1 MAGTKAARCARGAV
15 NGEHMADKHALDD
28 ICAKMQQ
35 QLDFRDPNTGRQQA
49 YISLT
54 RAEAM
59 KIIHTRDNAKKILAA
74 FEEMKQGIERQT

>member
-1 MAGTKAARCARGAV
+1 
-15 NGEHMADKHALDD
+15 MADKHALDD

-59 KIIHTRDNAKKILAA
+59 KIIHTLLSYSLR
-74 FEEMKQGIERQT
+74 